1 MSQQSSANIQE
12 NEKKVVKEGVVETE
26 SEKVTQLPTTTEI
39 KAEGGGE
46 TIVTETRKVR
56 EEEGK
61 GFLTTA
67 VRGYETTNK
76 WIEKEE
82 PQITVIEKGGLIKE
96 SDKTKVTT
104 KETEEDKAR
113 KEAQEK
119 SEAQAKAKALAEAEA
134 HAKAEAEATTNDKE
148 NAGTPLK
155 SEAAKE
161 TAKSVVSTT
170 KEDKKSATGSKK
182 ISRTGS
188 KIVSREQSPKNS
200 EAKKEKPVL
209 VKKGSFT
216 YVKEGEALIPHYM
229 IPQDRTVVEKE
240 VVIPEKHVMPFVP
253 HEKPEPVIPEP
264 KNHDFVR
271 EVVTTTVK
279 TKEDPPSPKQE
290 SVKDHKLELID
301 TKVKTKEEPE
311 GDIEGDAEKKKGKLA
326 APTDKEIV
334 RQSAPEPVAQ
344 VVPEEKPVEVPE
356 DKPETEKKEG
366 KRANPTEKEIV
377 RQPKPEAQTPT
388 KSVTVV
394 QSTVEEDNQGGAGR
408 RKSEKTID
416 VKKTVAT
423 SVEVEETPNEIIETT
438 TKTTKVVKEITTT
451 LEDGEPVEGE
461 PLSAKNLVEQGD
473 DSIKNRLEQVS
484 KKSGMDMTK
493 SADKSIFDSKNNVE
507 MQSGFSAKA
516 KIIEDAANYD
526 QDVKTTT
533 TVTRSVKTV
542 SGKVVDGV
550 FVPEGDAVVTEE
562 DITPANDVERKKGQ
576 KQVLPSNPN
585 TVGAGKKLP
594 DNRPEPAN
602 QKTGSSSTFEKSS
615 SSTSKKVV
623 TTGQTSTSGF
633 PKGGNSS
640 TTTRIVQNPDGST
653 TEIQETITET
663 VTEEVIEGDDADID
677 DDGEDNN
684 EQTTVEEFVTV
695 NPDGSETKTRKEL
708 TTKVVKTVTEEIVEG
723 DAESPDL
730 SQQKGKKAP
739 LTTANPTKTAAP
751 RVQPVKDTTPLS
763 SGVQKSSTSK
773 TVVSSSS
780 SNVQRAPQV
789 KTVKNPD
796 GSKTTTTTRVVQNP
810 DGSTTEIQETLTET
824 VTEEVIE
831 GEEGDVDANEDDEDK
846 EETTVEEFVTVNPDG
861 SETRTTKES
870 TKKVVKTVTEE
881 IVEGDSKSS
890 RKAVTPVSG
899 NVQKSSMSKT
909 VVSSSS
915 NVQKGP
921 QVKNIKNPDG
931 SNSTVT
937 TRIVEN
943 PDGSTTEIQETITE
957 TVTEEVIEGDDA
969 DIDDDGEDNNEQT
982 TVEEFVTVNP
992 DGSETKTRK
1001 ELTTKVVKT
1010 VTEEIVEGDAE
1021 SPDLSQ
1027 QKGKKAPLTTAN
1039 PTKTAAPRVQP
1050 VKDTTPLSS
1059 GVQKSSTSKTVV
1071 SSSSSNVQ
1079 RAPQVKTVKNPDG
1092 SKTTTTTRVVQNP
1105 DGSTTEIQETLTET
1119 VTEEVIEGEE
1129 GDVDAN
1135 EDDEDKEETTVEE
1148 FVTVNP
1154 DGSETR
1160 TTKESTK
1167 KVVKTVTEEIVEGDS
1182 KSSRKAVTPVSGN
1195 VQKSSTSKTVV
1206 SSSSNV
1212 QKGQAVSSTPKDGTN
1227 VSTTSRVVKNPDGST
1242 TEIEETITET
1252 VTEEIIEEE
1261 GGVESPQASQHKGTK
1276 AAPTTSNPT
1285 KTAASKVQPA
1295 KDVTP
1300 LSANVQKSSTS
1311 KTVVTSSQQA
1321 SAKNAKDGSSSAT
1334 NVRIVKNPDG
1344 STTEIHETFTETV
1357 TEEVFEEGDA
1367 LESPAASQHKGTKI
1381 APTTTNLTKA
1391 AAPTVVSPI
1400 KKDATPTS
1408 TSGFQKMSKTVIKNS
1423 NEHVLGKTPKHGDNS
1438 SSNSTRRIIQNP
1450 DGSATCVEETITT
1463 TTTRT
1468 EEVDDEGAVGGDG
1481 ELETVIEEYIT
1492 INPDGSESKV
1502 VNEKTS
1508 RMSSSSSTVQTKGGD
1523 DSTPASQHKGK
1534 MAPKTNTSNVGAPG
1548 QRAAGAGGSSE
1559 ATESSEYV
1567 SKRTRTIIEETTD
1580 EKGNPITIT
1589 KVITSDGDGKNEQV
1603 SETRTSSKQATASK
1617 VVEFPGTGNSGSN
1630 VIAASSSYYA
1640 ESSGTPLSNTSGKRL
1655 EAEVTGKFGDKKTV
1669 GENKDVKTE
1678 IIEKILPDGT
1688 KVITEVTTETI
1699 TEKTEFDVD
1708 EDGNE
1713 IVRD

>member
-39 KAEGGGE
+39 KVEGGGE

-253 HEKPEPVIPEP
+253 HEKTEPVIPEP

-423 SVEVEETPNEIIETT
+423 SVEVEETPDEIIETT

-451 LEDGEPVEGE
+451 LEDGQPVEGE

-507 MQSGFSAKA
+507 MQSGFSTKA

-602 QKTGSSSTFEKSS
+602 QKTGSSSTVEKSS

-640 TTTRIVQNPDGST
+640 T
-653 TEIQETITET
+653 
-663 VTEEVIEGDDADID
+663 
-677 DDGEDNN
+677 
-684 EQTTVEEFVTV
+684 
-695 NPDGSETKTRKEL
+695 
-708 TTKVVKTVTEEIVEG
+708 
-723 DAESPDL
+723 
-730 SQQKGKKAP
+730 
-739 LTTANPTKTAAP
+739 
-751 RVQPVKDTTPLS
+751 
-763 SGVQKSSTSK
+763 
-773 TVVSSSS
+773 
-780 SNVQRAPQV
+780 
-789 KTVKNPD
+789 
-796 GSKTTTTTRVVQNP
+796 
-810 DGSTTEIQETLTET
+810 
-824 VTEEVIE
+824 
-831 GEEGDVDANEDDEDK
+831 
-846 EETTVEEFVTVNPDG
+846 
-861 SETRTTKES
+861 
-870 TKKVVKTVTEE
+870 
-881 IVEGDSKSS
+881 
-890 RKAVTPVSG
+890 
-899 NVQKSSMSKT
+899 
-909 VVSSSS
+909 
-915 NVQKGP
+915 
-921 QVKNIKNPDG
+921 
-931 SNSTVT
+931 T